1 MRGVQLRGARLVSL
15 TCGPLAVV
23 AGILIVNFPALVHLV
38 DVNPLGPFGVTA
50 NHIAPGFLPGL
61 TATDPNIG
69 YTAQALGHRAALDW
83 LHGQVPWWNP
93 LEGIGSPLAAELQS
107 AAFFPPVLLFAL
119 PDGSLYFHICMEI
132 AAGLSTWFLVR
143 ELGMSRPIATVGG
156 LLFGLCGTFDWL
168 WHAPMNPVPLLPL
181 ALLGVE
187 RISRRPRGNSGWII
201 LALALALSAY
211 AGFPET
217 AYLDLLFVVAWAT
230 LRLIQATARVEL
242 LARYLLGAVTGL
254 LLSLPLLVP
263 VAEYL
268 PHAAT
273 NPPGIGY
280 LPLHTT
286 ALPMLGLPYL
296 YGPIYGPGRF
306 VPALYSYFLHPV
318 GGFVTATTI
327 VLAIAGVLGARRDPG
342 LRYLLALVAVG
353 TLLWSFGVE
362 PFAGLSHLLP
372 YMSQVE
378 VRRFSAPV
386 WQLAAI
392 IAACLGLEAVG
403 ADRRSR
409 AAVVA
414 GGLGA
419 IGLGTVMLLGAAG
432 WVIAKVAH
440 AHPSAHTWAVA
451 SIVWS
456 AAGVVL
462 VTGLGLVRGRR
473 WSRGLVGALLVLD
486 AAAMAFIPQLSAP
499 RSVKVDMSPVRFL
512 ARHLDLGRYYGFG
525 VYHANYG
532 SYFGIAS
539 LDTNDG
545 LVPKP
550 WKKEIVTALGWNMSP
565 WAAFRFDGVPM
576 YSDQRYPDLRA
587 RSPGRQALSHIG
599 SYEALDVRY
608 FVAKDPVSPVF
619 GRGPSYSHGI
629 RKVFDDRF
637 VSIFAL
643 PHPTP
648 YFTTRGAR
656 CSLRPDGREA
666 AVTSC
671 SGPATLV
678 RSEIYLPGWSA
689 TVNGHAARVRAYRR
703 LLTSVQI
710 GGGRSIV
717 RFSYTPPG
725 IPLALAG
732 FAVGLLL
739 LAGVPVG
746 QRLALRR
753 VSARA
758 SVPRDAPP
766 RDLVLRSE

>member
-1 MRGVQLRGARLVSL
+1 MRGMQVRGARLVSL
-15 TCGPLAVV
+15 TCWPLAVV

-38 DVNPLGPFGVTA
+38 DVNPLGSFGVTA
-50 NHIAPGFLPGL
+50 SHITPGFLPGL
-61 TATDPNIG
+61 TATDPNVG

-143 ELGMSRPIATVGG
+143 ELGVSRPIATVGG

-201 LALALALSAY
+201 LALALALSLY

-230 LRLIQATARVEL
+230 LRLIQAKARVEL

-273 NPPGIGY
+273 NPPRVGY
-280 LPLHTT
+280 HPLHAT

-296 YGPIYGPGRF
+296 YGPIWRF
-306 VPALYSYFLHPV
+306 APVLWFNFWGPV

-327 VLAIAGVLGARRDPG
+327 VLAIAGLLGSRRDLG

-372 YMSQVE
+372 YMSRVV

-386 WQLAAI
+386 WELAAI

-419 IGLGTVMLLGAAG
+419 IGLGAVMLLGTSG
-432 WVIAKVAH
+432 WLIAEVSH
-440 AHPSAHTWAVA
+440 RHPSAHIWAVA
-451 SIVWS
+451 SVVWS
-456 AAGVVL
+456 SVGVVL
-462 VTGLGLVRGRR
+462 VTGLGCLRRRR

-486 AAAMAFIPQLSAP
+486 AAAIAFIPQLSAP
-499 RSVKVDMSPVRFL
+499 RSVKVDMAPVRFL

-539 LDTNDG
+539 LDTSDG
-545 LVPKP
+545 LLPKP
-550 WKKEIVTALGWNMSP
+550 WKKEIVTALAPNWRF
-565 WAAFRFDGVPM
+565 WRFDGTPF
-576 YSDQRYPDLRA
+576 DPRGPWPA
-587 RSPGRQALSHIG
+587 RSALSHIG
-599 SYEALDVRY
+599 RYEALDVRY
-608 FVAKDPVSPVF
+608 FVVKDPVSSVF
-619 GRGPSYSHGI
+619 GRGPSYSDGI

-643 PHPTP
+643 PHPKP

-689 TVNGHAARVRAYRR
+689 TVNGHAARVRAYGR
-703 LLTSVQI
+703 LLTSVQV
-710 GGGRSIV
+710 GGGRSMV

-739 LAGVPVG
+739 LGGVPVG
-746 QRLALRR
+746 QRLARRR

-758 SVPRDAPP
+758 SSPSGAPP